1 MESTE
6 RYKLLALLVVLVASI
21 VGCPTSL
28 FAATRSTTTKG
39 TATLLYWTEL
49 GPLPFP
55 YPMEVTTRATYTAK
69 YDSRTRKTFT
79 NVSQTDQSVLLKGAR
94 NSPCGLEMAVTT
106 TVFENRRS
114 EYRTMT
120 RTSSGSKNGSY
131 LVSSSSL
138 ITGFINTRAFSL
150 IDPRLE
156 TRGSVAGRECMG
168 QKTLT
173 NRLDL
178 P

>member
-1 MESTE
+1 
-6 RYKLLALLVVLVASI
+6 
-21 VGCPTSL
+21 
-28 FAATRSTTTKG
+28 
-39 TATLLYWTEL
+39 
-49 GPLPFP
+49 
-55 YPMEVTTRATYTAK
+55 MEVTTRATYTTT
-69 YDSRTRKTFT
+69 YDSRKRKTFT

-94 NSPCGLEMAVTT
+94 NSPCGLDMAVTT
-106 TVFENRRS
+106 TVYENRRT
-114 EYRTMT
+114 EYRTMKRNST
-120 RTSSGSKNGSY
+120 GSKNGSY
-131 LVSSSSL
+131 LVNSTSL

-156 TRGSVAGRECMG
+156 TRGVVVGRECMG